1 MKERPVQTS
10 FKKYLDEGVW
20 LMKDGNFL
28 RMLVLVLTTV
38 QGIALTE
45 NVRRV
50 LAAIDPVRAGQ

>member
-28 RMLVLVLTTV
+28 RMLALVLTTV